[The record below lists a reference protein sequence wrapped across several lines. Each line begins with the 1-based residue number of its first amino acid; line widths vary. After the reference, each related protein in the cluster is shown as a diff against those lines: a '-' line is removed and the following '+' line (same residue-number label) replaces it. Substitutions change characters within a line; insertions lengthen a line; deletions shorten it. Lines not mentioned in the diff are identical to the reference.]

1 MPPLPPLRRDLDM
14 MPSPIEGHPG
24 LLIRDPFHYS
34 DATMVIPPSL
44 VPLLECFDGK
54 ITELDLHERLVVL
67 TGNLEVSELLRHL
80 VDTLSRSGFLDDAA
94 AAEMKRSRR
103 DAFARAEAR
112 EPAHAGSAYPED
124 REALKRTLDGYLAQA
139 DPAGP
144 AEPALLG
151 IAAPHVSPEGG
162 FRSYAAAYAALP
174 RASGDRTVI
183 VLGTSHYGEP
193 ERFGLTRKPFVTPL
207 GRTRVDLDVV
217 DALARAA
224 PEAVTMEDYC
234 HAVEHAI
241 EFQVLFLQHLWGP
254 DVRIVP
260 ILCGPF
266 ARSTLHGGRPE
277 DDPAVA
283 AFLGALGE
291 LAAREAGRLYWVLGI
306 DMAHLGRRYGDLF
319 GARPGLPRLVDAAL
333 RDGERIDR
341 IVEGDAAGFWD
352 LVVEH
357 HDDLRWCGA
366 SPLYAFLAA
375 VRPGAGRLLRYEQWN
390 IDPESVVSFAGL
402 AFSPRA

>member
-1 MPPLPPLRRDLDM
+1 MPPLPPLRRDLDI

-34 DATMVIPPSL
+34 DATVVIPPSL
-44 VPLLECFDGK
+44 VPLLECFDGQ

-80 VDTLSRSGFLDDAA
+80 VDTLSRSGFLEDPAG
-94 AAEMKRSRR
+94 AEMKRSRR
-103 DAFARAEAR
+103 DAFARAEVR
-112 EPAHAGSAYPED
+112 EPAHAGSAYPEE
-124 REALKRTLDGYLAQA
+124 REALVRTLDGYLAQ
-139 DPAGP
+139 AGP

-162 FRSYAAAYAALP
+162 FRSYAEAYASLP
-174 RASGDRTVI
+174 GPSEQRTVI
-183 VLGTSHYGEP
+183 VLGTSHYGAP

-241 EFQVLFLQHLWGP
+241 EFQVLFLQHVWGA

-266 ARSTLHGGRPE
+266 ARSTLLGGRPE

-291 LAAREAGRLYWVLGI
+291 LAAREASRLYWVLGV
-306 DMAHLGRRYGDLF
+306 DMAHLGRRYGDAF
-319 GARPGLPRLVDAAL
+319 EARPGLPRLVDAAL
-333 RDGERIDR
+333 RDGQRIDR

-366 SPLYAFLAA
+366 SPLYTFLAA
-375 VRPGAGRLLRYEQWN
+375 VRPRAARLLRYEQWN
-390 IDPESVVSFAGL
+390 IDPGSVVSFAGL
-402 AFSPRA
+402 AFSPGG